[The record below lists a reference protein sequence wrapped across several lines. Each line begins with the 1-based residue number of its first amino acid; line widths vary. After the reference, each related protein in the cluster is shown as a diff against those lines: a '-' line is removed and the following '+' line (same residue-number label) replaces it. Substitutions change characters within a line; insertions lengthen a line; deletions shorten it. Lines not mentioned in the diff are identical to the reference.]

1 MEPTTSWFLV
11 GLFPQRHDGNSCCRV
26 YLVLVEGQLFQQGE
40 MSLPGRNE
48 PCCQVQGWERPGL
61 SCLLLLG
68 ALLGD
73 SLLLGLS
80 SSPRAL
86 TSSPFSFHLSIL
98 SFGCLMHHLQG
109 LQLYLDGG
117 ARRDVSVASCPTWTT
132 LHELNFK
139 IIRELKQRTC
149 NTHIY
154 MIRKCNFQSEKW
166 KDGIIS
172 IKN

>member
-1 MEPTTSWFLV
+1 MKLLLLAYARATAIPDLSRVCDLYHSSQQRQILNPLREARDGTHNLMVPSRIVSTAPRWELLLW
-11 GLFPQRHDGNSCCRV
+11 GLFSVGGGTAVSA
-26 YLVLVEGQLFQQGE
+26 
-40 MSLPGRNE
+40 GRNE
-48 PCCQVQGWERPGL
+48 PAWVTICCQVQGWERPGL

-109 LQLYLDGG
+109 L
-117 ARRDVSVASCPTWTT
+117 
-132 LHELNFK
+132 
-139 IIRELKQRTC
+139 
-149 NTHIY
+149 
-154 MIRKCNFQSEKW
+154 
-166 KDGIIS
+166 
-172 IKN
+172 